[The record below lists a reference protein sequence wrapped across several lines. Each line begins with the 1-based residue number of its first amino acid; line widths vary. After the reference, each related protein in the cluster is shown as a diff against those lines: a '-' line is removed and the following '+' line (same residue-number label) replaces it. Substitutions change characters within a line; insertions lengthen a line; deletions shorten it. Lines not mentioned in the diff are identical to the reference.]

1 MVKIAS
7 RLVSHAQLEQAESF
21 QACFVALCTPCGV
34 NAAEFERLH
43 GDRHARLFVQLQ
55 GRWLSPL
62 LLKII
67 CRSYGGSQRSCRRV
81 LVPWYYCTSRSI
93 FIAYD
98 AICYRY

>member
-1 MVKIAS
+1 MEGVHGGDTELALKILLCCAMVKIAS

-21 QACFVALCTPCGV
+21 QACFVALRTPCGV

-67 CRSYGGSQRSCRRV
+67 CRSYGGSQRSC
-81 LVPWYYCTSRSI
+81 
-93 FIAYD
+93 
-98 AICYRY
+98 